1 MVNLFRVSFL
11 ERSDYVQDN
20 KPAARRGV
28 TMKQDDNIVD
38 QFNISFHHMNINRF
52 DASCLSS
59 QQMYIIS
66 TPFSVYLWVG
76 RNTCTKI

>member
-1 MVNLFRVSFL
+1 
-11 ERSDYVQDN
+11 
-20 KPAARRGV
+20 
-28 TMKQDDNIVD
+28 MKQDDNIVD